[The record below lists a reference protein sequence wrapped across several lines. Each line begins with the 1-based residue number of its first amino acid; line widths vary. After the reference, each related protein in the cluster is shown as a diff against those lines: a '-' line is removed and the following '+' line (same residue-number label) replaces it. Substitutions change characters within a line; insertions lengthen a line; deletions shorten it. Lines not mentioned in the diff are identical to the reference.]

1 MGEDAKG
8 REGAQGRE
16 GAMGFTA
23 AGGRRPV
30 SRRRGRRF
38 VLAGLALGLISCGGN
53 PAPQQPS
60 ARVELGPPPPQT
72 AETGAAPGQAGQPVQ
87 AGQAEPLPSLP
98 VDQVER
104 SGESWP
110 RIESLEAVN
119 QDLRTVLRG
128 VAQQYGLEFR
138 IDPNVEGRVTTTLRN
153 ATLREALDAIVLPH
167 GYTYELDGRTL
178 RVEPAR
184 LVSRLFDLDFISLS
198 RVGVGT
204 TVIQRRLASNFGGAG
219 GGNTGAGGAG
229 GAGSTGGVAGTGA
242 DIITSVEVTDLWED
256 IRVALEGLVFAEVR
270 SPEEAG
276 LQQQSGTGLTGGLG
290 GRAPQT
296 TSRVSEDGR
305 RLIVNPAAGTIL
317 VTASPRV
324 LDEVNLFLDSFES
337 AIQRQVRIEAKFV
350 EVVLDREHTFGINW
364 SAVQSF
370 GDFGV
375 NLRSSS
381 TGSGGL
387 EFSLSHG
394 GESIT
399 AVLDA
404 LESQGSVRVLSSPG
418 VTALNNQRAVFNVTT
433 DEVFFAVTREPI
445 RDGNGNVIQFQTNVE
460 TQPQAVG
467 IVMDVLPQISADN
480 VITMNVRPM
489 VTSLQRVEEFRQDDN
504 YARAPVVDR
513 RELDTMVRVRSG
525 DTHVIGGLI
534 QTREEE
540 TRTGVP
546 ILKDLP
552 VLGWLFGR
560 NVTKE
565 RRSEL
570 VIFITPTIIAGTSAA
585 GP

>member
-1 MGEDAKG
+1 MV
-8 REGAQGRE
+8 RESAVCRP
-16 GAMGFTA
+16 AVPH
-23 AGGRRPV
+23 GRRDSGV
-30 SRRRGRRF
+30 R
-38 VLAGLALGLISCGGN
+38 VLALLAFALGVAACGGN
-53 PAPQQPS
+53 PEPGEPQ
-60 ARVELGPPPPQT
+60 ARVELGPPPEEAVRPASEDT
-72 AETGAAPGQAGQPVQ
+72 AADPPARAGQPDEER
-87 AGQAEPLPSLP
+87 AGEALPSLP

-119 QDLRTVLRG
+119 QELRTVLRS

-167 GYTYELDGRTL
+167 GYTYELENNTL

-184 LVSRLFDLDFISLS
+184 VVSRMFDLDFISLS

-204 TVIQRRLASNFGGAG
+204 TVIQRRLGSNFRGGSTGATGGVTG
-219 GGNTGAGGAG
+219 GGGGVTGAGGVPGG
-229 GAGSTGGVAGTGA
+229 GADV
-242 DIITSVEVTDLWED
+242 ITSVEVTDLWED

-296 TSRVSEDGR
+296 TSRVTEDGR

-317 VTASPRV
+317 VSAAPRI
-324 LDEVNLFLDSFES
+324 LDEVELFIDSFES

-350 EVVLDREHTFGINW
+350 EVVLDREHEFGIDW
-364 SAVQSF
+364 SVLQNI
-370 GDFGV
+370 GD
-375 NLRSSS
+375 LDISLQR
-381 TGSGGL
+381 TAGSGGL
-387 EFSLSHG
+387 EFRLATGSDR
-394 GESIT
+394 SIT

-404 LESQGSVRVLSSPG
+404 LESQGDVRVLSSPG

-433 DEVFFAVTREPI
+433 EEVFFAVTREPI
-445 RDGNGNVIQFQTNVE
+445 RDASGNVIQFQTTVE
-460 TQPQAVG
+460 TQPVAVG
-467 IVMDVLPQISADN
+467 IVMDVLPQISSDD

-489 VTSLQRVEEFRQDDN
+489 VTSLDRVVEFEQDDN
-504 YARAPVVDR
+504 FARAPVVDR

-525 DTHVIGGLI
+525 ETHVIGGLI
-534 QTREEE
+534 QTREE
-540 TRTGVP
+540 TQRSGVP
-546 ILKDLP
+546 VLKDLP

-560 NVTKE
+560 TVTRE

-570 VIFITPTIIAGTSAA
+570 VIFITPTIIAGHGTPA
-585 GP
+585 P

>member
-1 MGEDAKG
+1 MRKDAKARR
-8 REGAQGRE
+8 REGLTPGWLLRLGRV
-16 GAMGFTA
+16 GVLILAVGL
-23 AGGRRPV
+23 V
-30 SRRRGRRF
+30 SC
-38 VLAGLALGLISCGGN
+38 SGN
-53 PAPQQPS
+53 PEPQAPS
-60 ARVELGPPPPQT
+60 SRVELGPAP
-72 AETGAAPGQAGQPVQ
+72 AAVQDPEPSQPSRGGQAGER
-87 AGQAEPLPSLP
+87 EPLPSLP
-98 VDQVER
+98 VDQVEQ

-138 IDPNVEGRVTTTLRN
+138 IDPNVEGRVTTTHRN
-153 ATLREALDAIVLPH
+153 ATLREALDAIVLPQ

-184 LVSRLFDLDFISLS
+184 MVSRMFDLDFISVS

-204 TVIQRRLASNFGGAG
+204 TVIQRRLASNTGATGGA
-219 GGNTGAGGAG
+219 TGAGGTAG
-229 GAGSTGGVAGTGA
+229 TSGAGGVAGAGA

-276 LQQQSGTGLTGGLG
+276 LEQQSGTGLTGGLG

-296 TSRVSEDGR
+296 TSRVAEDGR

-317 VTASPRV
+317 VTAAPRV
-324 LDEVNLFLDSFES
+324 LDEVKLFLDSFES

-350 EVVLDREHTFGINW
+350 EVVLNREHSFGINW
-364 SAVQSF
+364 QAVQNL
-370 GDFGV
+370 GDFGI

-381 TGSGGL
+381 TGTGGL

-404 LESQGSVRVLSSPG
+404 LESQGTVRVLSSPG

-489 VTSLQRVEEFRQDDN
+489 VTSLQRVEEFQQDDN

-540 TRTGVP
+540 TRAGVP

-552 VLGWLFGR
+552 ILGWLFGR